1 MGKKALCLI
10 FAFLLSIES
19 FAAVV
24 SDNDGSAFITKAEF
38 DSLKND
44 FQSQLDSYNSNI
56 DAKIDAAIASYLAGV
71 TMGTKVTLNNNY
83 EKILNSK
90 SIRWVSGDT
99 WVLTNKV
106 GYGMRFMEHKE
117 VYPNGK
123 VTWTGT
129 ISKALRKN
137 VDDRWTFENIY
148 VCTRKQS
155 EPNKVY
161 VTSEQELEPLFS
173 EWNFYKFGVFG
184 GYTSNAD
191 ANMQLAGRTPE
202 PRWDR
207 VSLKKTM
214 SENEYRDNGDLNR
227 NSSYIPSYQF
237 NSGSH
242 RMIYN
247 VISYTC
253 EKKKEYDYLI
263 MAPISTSNTYYYWS
277 DCEAYIS
284 HGGWENYNYIPAS
297 GANYTYTLD
306 NDTWTYSASTNG
318 VNYTYRQ
325 IVFKPTSQWTNYI
338 ATMKLTDNVPWIN
351 CSIRQNRLR
360 YKTIIDAT
368 GDDNEINY
376 GILLTNAT
384 DDGKITFKASA
395 AYPGTLVI
403 YAGSSMVS
411 NMGTSTATGISRFS
425 IATSSTNVSFE
436 VKKGDKIRFVYLP
449 TNTTA
454 QSTFTIDTDIVLEKT
469 E

>member
-10 FAFLLSIES
+10 FAFLLSINS
-19 FAAVV
+19 FATVV

-56 DAKIDAAIASYLAGV
+56 DSKIDAAIASYLAGV
-71 TMGTKVTLNNNY
+71 TLVTKVTLSNNY
-83 EKILNSK
+83 AKILNSK
-90 SIRWVSGDT
+90 SIRWVSGDS

-106 GYGMRFMEHKE
+106 GYGMRIIEHKE

-129 ISKALRKN
+129 ISKEKRKT

-148 VCTRKQS
+148 VCNRKQS

-161 VTSEQELEPLFS
+161 VVSEQELEPKFS

-184 GYTSNAD
+184 GYTGSGES
-191 ANMQLAGRTPE
+191 NMQLAWRTPE

-214 SENEYRDNGDLNR
+214 SENEYRDNGDLTR
-227 NSSYIPSYQF
+227 EGSYIPVHQYQ
-237 NSGSH
+237 SGSH

-247 VISYTC
+247 ILSYTC

-263 MAPISTSNTYYYWS
+263 LAPVSTSNTYYYWS

-284 HGGWENYNYIPAS
+284 DGGWERYLYIPAS

-306 NDTWTYSASTNG
+306 NDTITYSGSTNG

-325 IVFKPTSQWTNYI
+325 IVFKPADQWATYI
-338 ATMKLTDNVPWIN
+338 DTMKLTDNVPWIN
-351 CSIRQNRLR
+351 CSVRQNRLR
-360 YKTIIDAT
+360 YNTIVNAT

-376 GILLTNAT
+376 GILLTTAT

-403 YAGSSMVS
+403 YAGNGMIN
-411 NMGTSTATGISRFS
+411 NMGVSTATGISRFS
-425 IATSSTNVSFE
+425 ITTTSSNISFE
-436 VKKGDKIRFVYLP
+436 VKKGNKVRFVYLP

-454 QSTFTIDTDIVLEKT
+454 QSSFSIETDIVLEKS